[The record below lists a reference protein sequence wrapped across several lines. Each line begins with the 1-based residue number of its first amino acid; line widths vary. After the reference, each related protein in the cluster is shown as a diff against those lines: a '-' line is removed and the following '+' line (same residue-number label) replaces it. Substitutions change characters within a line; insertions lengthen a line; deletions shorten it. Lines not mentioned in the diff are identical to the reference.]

1 MSTGLSGRLAALDKN
16 HPEKP
21 ARERPARPAAEKPA
35 RKARPSSAKVMP
47 KAGANRTITVRYL
60 TADDLKRLG
69 EFRYTHNMNVQ
80 DIAIKGISMFLESF
94 GLAPLSALAD
104 PDPTPEE

>member
-35 RKARPSSAKVMP
+35 RKARPSSAKVTP

-94 GLAPLSALAD
+94 GLEPLSALAS
-104 PDPTPEE
+104 DPTPEE